1 MNKSS
6 LRVLFVTLTAGLLL
20 SGCGQ
25 TTNSSSAQSSAA
37 ASSSAASSAV
47 VSSAASSAA
56 SSADVS
62 STVSSAPVSS
72 ESSAVSSSSSTV
84 QKVKLAT
91 PVLALNA
98 AKTGLE
104 WPAIEHAAKYQVS
117 VNSGDFADATNYAF
131 AEVAGAYS
139 VSVKAI
145 GDDIA
150 YLDSEA
156 ATWTYEVKAV
166 ALTDF
171 VVDGM
176 AATWKATGLKVKTGF
191 SATGQIAEGDWVD
204 IAGSTYTATAS
215 GKLGV
220 VVSGGYDE
228 GTNVYYI
235 GENQTAYR
243 WIVQAGTE
251 AKVLLNTD
259 TEVADDVKI
268 QEYSS
273 TGWVDSTHGSIS
285 KGGIDL
291 LLTDT
296 AIDFHFQNLATA
308 YDYAVAMPT
317 PGESYNALSLIVKGD
332 GISTLV
338 IQLKGPSGYAQY
350 IVGIPS
356 TNWTYYVIPFADA
369 SWTVNGTA
377 QTLSEWATANDFK
390 SAADSIY
397 SFTSFDMVFKSINDP
412 KYGMT
417 DCYLNQ
423 ANLVLDTAKS
433 ATSEPSLGEKYT
445 GMNAA
450 GVPFTLEA
458 TTEGMKLATLGQDTN
473 LTADLTVAINGE
485 EVTMTTADNGASL
498 TYVGNIA
505 NNGEKI
511 VFSSASGTYA
521 SYLSNVNFNIVYT
534 LDDFESYTETGI
546 GWDGNH
552 TDNTAR
558 TGLRANYYGEY
569 YTGSGSGT
577 SALGDKNW
585 QMMGSSDYLNLVT
598 TTAHSGTNSATFK
611 RSTNTMRYVN
621 FHLADGEGLAYPKA
635 DTFSFWA
642 KGGVADVQ
650 AKFTMF
656 TVKKAL
662 YFTNDTV
669 LTIPANSDWTQYTVA
684 LDATKVYYGFGM
696 LFQGATASYPYFDD
710 FELYTTANPYYVDAS
725 PITAGTA
732 MTGNNGTVSVQA
744 NYKSGSKVAV
754 VATPTGGSAIN
765 LSGTY
770 TVDASNNIVID
781 CGADLKYTG
790 VLSADKTAIKYTA
803 AEGTYGTYVNGLFLR
818 TGIAG
823 KTIIEDFENTT
834 STDLVSK
841 YTIDRDLNNS
851 GTWTNPT
858 SGTGFIATDETTIGS
873 GFASGKLAMDTTA
886 AKVGKYRYR
895 FAQTASFGSFTNF
908 SLKIKNSSSLPVTG
922 YLYVCTSS
930 GTSASGRV
938 QTTLNF
944 TSLAANS
951 DWQTLTGTLSAAKE
965 IYGYSLFFTS
975 TASTTDIVTGFIN
988 IDDVVAW

>member
-20 SGCGQ
+20 SGCGGT

-47 VSSAASSAA
+47 ISSTASSSAV
-56 SSADVS
+56 VS

-72 ESSAVSSSSSTV
+72 ESSAVSSASSTV

-117 VNSGDFADATNYAF
+117 VNNGDFADATNYAF

-139 VSVKAI
+139 VAVKAI

-156 ATWTYEVKAV
+156 ATWTYEVKGVSLADL
-166 ALTDF
+166 A
-171 VVDGM
+171 VDGM
-176 AATWKATGLKVKTGF
+176 TATWKATGLNTKTAF
-191 SATGQIAEGDWVD
+191 SATGQIAETDWVD

-228 GTNVYYI
+228 ANNVYYV
-235 GENQTAYR
+235 GEKQTAYR
-243 WIVQAGTE
+243 WIVQAGT
-251 AKVLLNTD
+251 ASKVLLDVD
-259 TEVADDVKI
+259 TEVADDVKV
-268 QEYSS
+268 QEYAS
-273 TGWVDSTHGSIS
+273 TGWVDSTHGSIQ
-285 KGGIDL
+285 KTGIDL
-291 LLTDT
+291 LISDT
-296 AIDFHFQNLATA
+296 AVNFHFQNLSTA
-308 YDYAVAMPT
+308 YDYAVNMPT

-332 GISTLV
+332 GISTLA
-338 IQLKGPSGYAQY
+338 IQLKGPAGYAQY
-350 IVGIPS
+350 TIGIPS
-356 TNWTYYVIPFADA
+356 TNWTYYVIPFADEG
-369 SWTVNGTA
+369 WTINGT
-377 QTLSEWATANDFK
+377 SETFSHWAIANDFK
-390 SAADSIY
+390 SAADAIY
-397 SFTSFDMVFKSINDP
+397 SFTSFDMVFKSISDP

-423 ANLVLDTAKS
+423 ANLVLDTAKTT
-433 ATSEPSLGEKYT
+433 TSEPSMAEKYT
-445 GMNAA
+445 GKNAA
-450 GVPFTLEA
+450 GVLLTLEA
-458 TTEGMKLATLGQDTN
+458 TAEGMKLATLGQETN
-473 LTADLTVAINGE
+473 LSADLDVELVGD
-485 EVTMTTADNGASL
+485 EVTMKTADNGASL
-498 TYVGNIA
+498 TYVGKLVNC
-505 NNGEKI
+505 GEKV
-511 VFSSASGTYA
+511 VFTSATGTYA
-521 SYLSNVNFNIVYT
+521 PYVNNVNFNIVYT
-534 LDDFESYTETGI
+534 LDNFESYTETGI

-552 TDNTAR
+552 TDKTAR

-585 QMMGSSDYLNLVT
+585 QMMGSADYLDLVT
-598 TTAHSGTNSATFK
+598 TAAHSGTNSAKFK

-621 FHLADGEGLAYPKA
+621 FHLADGEGLAYPNA

-642 KGGVADVQ
+642 KGGAADVQ

-669 LTIPANSDWTQYTVA
+669 ITIPANSDWTQYTIA

-696 LFQGATASYPYFDD
+696 LFQGAAVSYPYFDD
-710 FELYTTANPYYVDAS
+710 FELYTAANPYYVDNS
-725 PITAGTA
+725 PITAGIT
-732 MTGNNGTVSVQA
+732 MNGDNGTVSVQA
-744 NYKSGSKVAV
+744 HYTVGSKVAV
-754 VATPTGGSAIN
+754 VATPKGGSAIN
-765 LSGTY
+765 LNGTY

-834 STDLVSK
+834 STALVDK
-841 YTIDRDLNNS
+841 YTVDRDLNNT
-851 GTWTNPT
+851 GAWTNPT
-858 SGTGFIATDETTIGS
+858 DETGFIAVDETTVGS

-895 FAQTASFGSFTNF
+895 FAQTASFGTFTNF
-908 SLKIKNSSSLPVTG
+908 SIKVKNSSSLPITG
-922 YLYVCTSS
+922 YFYVCTSS
-930 GTSASGRV
+930 GTSASGRT
-938 QTTLNF
+938 QTKLAFSN
-944 TSLAANS
+944 LAANS
-951 DWQTLTGTLSAAKE
+951 DWQTFTGTIASATT
-965 IYGYSLFFTS
+965 IYGYSLFFTA
-975 TASTTDIVTGFIN
+975 TASTSDVVTGFIN
-988 IDDVVAW
+988 VDDVCAW